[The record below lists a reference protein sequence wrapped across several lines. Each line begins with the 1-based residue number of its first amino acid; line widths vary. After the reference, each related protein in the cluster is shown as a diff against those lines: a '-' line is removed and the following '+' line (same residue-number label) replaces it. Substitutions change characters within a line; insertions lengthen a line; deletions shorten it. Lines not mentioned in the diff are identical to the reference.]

1 MNMPVFFLLYKTEKG
16 DRKLKIKIKA
26 KFPNI
31 GSFVYF
37 YLDFSSGIL
46 D

>member
-1 MNMPVFFLLYKTEKG
+1 MNIPVFWLLYKTEKG
-16 DRKLKIKIKA
+16 DRKLKNKIKA
-26 KFPNI
+26 KFPNM
-31 GSFVYF
+31 GPFVYF